1 MYISYDHS
9 LPLLVCHVTKLLN
22 ELEVCFEFGSNWEA
36 IYGAR
41 PMIRNGRYSV
51 RFNYSAKDA
60 VTIAVMCLDDS
71 SFMSRTIAT
80 LPEEYRLSNTNAEL
94 LVDLIINAIAL
105 DGL

>member
-1 MYISYDHS
+1 MYISYDP
-9 LPLLVCHVTKLLN
+9 LPWLVCHVTKLLN

-51 RFNYSAKDA
+51 RFQYSKMDA
-60 VTIAVMCLDDS
+60 VTITVLCLDDS

-80 LPEEYRLSNTNAEL
+80 LPEEYSLSSTNAEL
-94 LVDLIINAIAL
+94 LVDLITNAITL